1 MIHIGPEPH
10 RQGSGS
16 FALRGWGESQEWA
29 VALPDVHTPWKNPPP
44 ISGMQ
49 AYIAYHLGR

>member
-16 FALRGWGESQEWA
+16 FALRGWGGSQEWA